1 MEAVLKSIV
10 VLLKVYLAHGWNDAY
25 EEKDDQTVLT
35 VFLPILGVAIIACA
49 GGCCYME
56 KKRKERILSGV
67 SVDTDDDTTDAE
79 SVISTSTVRSR
90 PFLLPSVTT
99 GHVSR
104 SGSRAGSI
112 KKYRNEFPPAY
123 SSGQNEINEKT
134 ENFHEDE
141 EISFYGGSNFKARSQ
156 SSDHSYNRNSQRKRR
171 PSSGYGGSP
180 DSQEQNFEASSG
192 RRASIGYNNQ
202 ALSRSASMVNI
213 RPSSRRSSKTYSEQ
227 QSDKLRR
234 SQSVFDFTDEEVANN
249 NYRPQ
254 KASSQWSV
262 RTAPQMKAVSNASS
276 GSSTGGRPRS
286 FYKSNLKRSMSQPNL
301 RQSRT
306 NMTYP
311 NGILKRTTSSGY
323 LGEEGNNSNDSGA
336 RDLYYDRY
344 NSREEKASV
353 RSHPNYHSK
362 TQEYQSHYDH
372 HHHLGYNSQ
381 VPQDY
386 YEFEPHHPHLHAYQ
400 HNSTYNNVYGSIP
413 SYHHKNRRHHQMS
426 QYYPPPTHSSVHS
439 SQQRGYPI
447 TMNNYSADYYRNA
460 NSYQQRDGQGR
471 NSSFAGGYHHRKG
484 DHQRNP
490 QRDQHQAP
498 PQDVYDI
505 YHQGSVY

>member
-1 MEAVLKSIV
+1 MKSKVKYVLV
-10 VLLKVYLAHGWNDAY
+10 FLKFYLAHGWNDAY

-56 KKRKERILSGV
+56 KKRKERILNGV
-67 SVDTDDDTTDAE
+67 TVETDDDTTDAE
-79 SVISTSTVRSR
+79 SIISNSTVRSR

-99 GHVSR
+99 GRVSR
-104 SGSRAGSI
+104 SGSRASI
-112 KKYRNEFPPAY
+112 KNYRNEFPPAY
-123 SSGQNEINEKT
+123 SSDQNEINQKT
-134 ENFHEDE
+134 ENYHEDE

-156 SSDHSYNRNSQRKRR
+156 SSDQSYNRSSQRKRR

-180 DSQEQNFEASSG
+180 DSHEQDFVPASG
-192 RRASIGYNNQ
+192 RRASIGFNNQ

-213 RPSSRRSSKTYSEQ
+213 RPSSRRSSKLYPEQSE
-227 QSDKLRR
+227 KIRR
-234 SQSVFDFTDEEVANN
+234 SQSVFDFNDEEVANN
-249 NYRPQ
+249 HYRPQ

-286 FYKSNLKRSMSQPNL
+286 YYKSNLKRSMSQPNL
-301 RQSRT
+301 RESRT

-311 NGILKRTTSSGY
+311 NGILKRTPSSGY

-336 RDLYYDRY
+336 RDLYDDRY
-344 NSREEKASV
+344 NSREEKASI
-353 RSHPNYHSK
+353 RSHPTYHSK
-362 TQEYQSHYDH
+362 NQDYQHHYDH
-372 HHHLGYNSQ
+372 HHHMGYNSQ
-381 VPQDY
+381 IPQDY
-386 YEFEPHHPHLHAYQ
+386 YEFEPHHQHLQTYQ
-400 HNSTYNNVYGSIP
+400 HHSTYNNMYGTIP
-413 SYHHKNRRHHQMS
+413 AHHHKNRRHHQMS

-439 SQQRGYPI
+439 NQQRGYPNSI
-447 TMNNYSADYYRNA
+447 NNYNTGYYGSAKN
-460 NSYQQRDGQGR
+460 YQLRDGQDR
-471 NSSFAGGYHHRKG
+471 KSSFAGGYHYRKG

-490 QRDQHQAP
+490 QRHQHQAP

-505 YHQGSVY
+505 YHQGSMY